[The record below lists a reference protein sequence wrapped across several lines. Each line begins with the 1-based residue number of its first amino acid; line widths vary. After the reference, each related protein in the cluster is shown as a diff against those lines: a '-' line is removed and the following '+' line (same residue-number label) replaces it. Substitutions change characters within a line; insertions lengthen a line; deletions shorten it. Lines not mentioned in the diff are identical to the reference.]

1 MTPLNLLIVLL
12 LTFLT
17 VSIADWFQ
25 VLTARGR
32 LILAV
37 IALVVYWLWVIGVP
51 FARGG

>member
-1 MTPLNLLIVLL
+1 MPLNLLIVLA
-12 LTFLT
+12 LTWLT
-17 VSIADWFQ
+17 VSIVDWFQ

-37 IALVVYWLWVIGVP
+37 ILLVAYWLWVIGVP